1 MMKKL
6 NKIVPLLMFLLLAVA
21 AVCLASSGGEGGGGD
36 ESNPVWTMIWRTFNF
51 LILMALLWKLLGDKI
66 KVFFGDRR
74 VEIASMIEEADKAKA
89 DAEKEYAEYKQKL
102 ANVDKDIQEIKES
115 IMGELEGEK
124 QRIIDEG
131 KAAAERI
138 VAQAKWSAEQEVL
151 KAKND
156 LRNQVIDMAG
166 DMAAGLVTNSMTAD
180 DQKRLL
186 EEYLDKVGKEH

>member
-1 MMKKL
+1 MMKRFG
-6 NKIVPLLMFLLLAVA
+6 KIIPLLIFLVA
-21 AVCLASSGGEGGGGD
+21 AVFTVCFASEGGGG
-36 ESNPVWTMIWRTFNF
+36 EENPIFMTIWKIVNF
-51 LILMALLWKLLGDKI
+51 LILMALLWKLLADRI

-74 VEIASMIEEADKAKA
+74 SEIARLIEEADNAKVN
-89 DAEKEYAEYKQKL
+89 AEQAYAENKTKL
-102 ANVDKDIQEIKES
+102 DMVDKDIREIRDA

-124 QRIIDEG
+124 ARIIEEG

-166 DMAAGLVTNSMTAD
+166 DMAAGLVTNTMTPD
-180 DQKRLL
+180 DQERLI